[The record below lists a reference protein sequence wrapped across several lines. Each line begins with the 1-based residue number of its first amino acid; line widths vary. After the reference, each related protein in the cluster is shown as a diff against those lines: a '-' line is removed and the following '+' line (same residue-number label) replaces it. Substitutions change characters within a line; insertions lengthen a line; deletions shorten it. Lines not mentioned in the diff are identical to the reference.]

1 MVGRIRGVHGIR
13 GRVRVEL
20 LTDRPEERFRV
31 GTVLRREDDATP
43 LTIVEARPVADGPG
57 WWLRF
62 AEITDRT
69 AADAIREAY
78 LVGDVPAGELADDE
92 VYWHELIGVPVVDRD
107 GRALGTV
114 VDVYRAGA
122 AEVVTVSGGPLGSM
136 DVPLVGALVP
146 EFRPREGRIVV
157 DVEALDLSDAPPA
170 PRPRG
175 RRTRRA
181 LAGRGGTT
189 PRPPSGGPVEGSSG
203 GSGGGEER

>member
-1 MVGRIRGVHGIR
+1 MVGRVRGVHGVR

-43 LTIVEARPVADGPG
+43 LTIVEARPIADGPG

-62 AEITDRT
+62 AEITDRQ

-78 LVGDVPAGELADDE
+78 LVGDVPADELADGE
-92 VYWHELIGVPVVDRD
+92 VYWHELIGVPVVDLD
-107 GRALGTV
+107 GRELGSV
-114 VDVYRAGA
+114 ADVYRAGA
-122 AEVVTVSGGPLGSM
+122 AEVVTVTGGALGSI

-157 DVEALDLSDAPPA
+157 DIEALDLADSRSA

-181 LAGRGGTT
+181 LAARAAET
-189 PRPPSGGPVEGSSG
+189 RPGPSGEPTEDAPG
-203 GSGGGEER
+203 GSGGGAER

>member
-1 MVGRIRGVHGIR
+1 MVGRVRGVHGVR
-13 GRVRVEL
+13 GRIRLEL

-62 AEITDRT
+62 AEITDRGG
-69 AADAIREAY
+69 ADAIRGAY
-78 LVGDVPAGELADDE
+78 LVGDVPTDELADGE

-107 GRALGTV
+107 GRALGSV
-114 VDVYRAGA
+114 ADVYRAGA
-122 AEVVTVSGGPLGSM
+122 AEVVTISGGPLGAI
-136 DVPLVGALVP
+136 DVPLVEAFIP

-157 DVEALDLSDAPPA
+157 DLDALDLPDAPAA

-181 LAGRGGTT
+181 LAGRQAVGTPAPSAGPSVGPPDRNGGADV
-189 PRPPSGGPVEGSSG
+189 R
-203 GSGGGEER
+203 